1 MRGEIVSGPFH
12 VHLISD
18 ATGETLHSVGKAAM
32 AQFQGVEIQQHA
44 YTLVR
49 SERQLQ
55 RACDRIRE
63 NPGLVLFTIVNPKL
77 RTELVAQLSLM
88 GLPNFDVMEGPV
100 GLMARVFDA
109 PTTARTGGQHE
120 VDQEYLHRMESLNY
134 MVEHDDGSN
143 LDLGNA
149 EVILVG
155 ASRTSKTPTCVYLAM
170 RGIRAANVPL
180 VLGMDAPSQ
189 LLTFTKPLIIGL
201 WVNPERLVQIR
212 RNRLI
217 TMGVQNE
224 TDYVDIEQVRREVM
238 TTRRLY
244 EQHGWPS
251 IDVTRRSIEET
262 AATIMNHLSDYKS
275 ADRKTAEGVA

>member
-1 MRGEIVSGPFH
+1 VSGPFH

-18 ATGETLHSVGKAAM
+18 ATGETLHSVAKAAM
-32 AQFQGVEIQQHA
+32 AQFQGLTIQQHA
-44 YTLVR
+44 YSLVR

-63 NPGLVLFTIVNPKL
+63 NPGLVLFTIVNTKL

-88 GLPNFDVMEGPV
+88 GLPNFDVMKGPV
-100 GLMARVFDA
+100 GLMARVFN
-109 PTTARTGGQHE
+109 TQSTARTGGQHA

-189 LLTFTKPLIIGL
+189 LLTFTKPLIVGL
-201 WVNPERLVQIR
+201 WVSPERLVQIR
-212 RNRLI
+212 RNRLV

-224 TDYVDIEQVRREVM
+224 TDYVDIEKVRGEVM

-244 EQHGWPS
+244 EYHDWPS

-262 AATIMNHLSDYKS
+262 AAAIMNLLSEHKL
-275 ADRKTAEGVA
+275 AKEELA

>member
-1 MRGEIVSGPFH
+1 MSGPFH

-18 ATGETLHSVGKAAM
+18 ATGETLHSVAKAAM
-32 AQFQGVEIQQHA
+32 AQFQGLTIQQHA
-44 YTLVR
+44 YSLVR

-55 RACDRIRE
+55 RACDRIRD
-63 NPGLVLFTIVNPKL
+63 NPGLVLFTIVNTKL

-100 GLMARVFDA
+100 GLMARVFN
-109 PTTARTGGQHE
+109 TQSTARTGGQHE

-180 VLGMDAPSQ
+180 VLGIDAPSQ
-189 LLTFTKPLIIGL
+189 LVTFTKPLIIGL
-201 WVNPERLVQIR
+201 WVSPERLVQIR

-217 TMGVQNE
+217 TMGVQKE
-224 TDYVDIEQVRREVM
+224 TDYVDIEKVRGEVM

-244 EQHGWPS
+244 EYHGWPS

-262 AATIMNHLSDYKS
+262 AATIMNLLSEHKL
-275 ADRKTAEGVA
+275 AKEEQT

>member
-1 MRGEIVSGPFH
+1 MSGPFH

-18 ATGETLHSVGKAAM
+18 ATGETLHSVAKAAM
-32 AQFQGVEIQQHA
+32 AQFHGVDIQQHA

-77 RTELVAQLSLM
+77 RNDLVAQLSLL
-88 GLPNFDVMEGPV
+88 GVPNYDVMEGPV
-100 GLMARVFDA
+100 GLMQRVFNA
-109 PTTARTGGQHE
+109 EATPRTGGQHE
-120 VDQEYLHRMESLNY
+120 VDQEYLHRMEALNY
-134 MVEHDDGSN
+134 MIEHDDGSN

-149 EVILVG
+149 EVILIG
-155 ASRTSKTPTCVYLAM
+155 ASRTSKTPTCVYLAI

-180 VLGMDAPSQ
+180 VLGMPAPSQ
-189 LLTFTKPLIIGL
+189 LLTFTKPLIVGL
-201 WVNPERLVQIR
+201 WVSPERLVHIR
-212 RNRLI
+212 RNRLT

-224 TDYVDIEQVRREVM
+224 TDYVDLDKVRSEVM

-244 EQHGWPS
+244 EYHGWPS

-262 AATIMNHLSDYKS
+262 AAAIMNLLSEHKL
-275 ADRKTAEGVA
+275 AKEGQG

>member
-1 MRGEIVSGPFH
+1 MSGPFH

-18 ATGETLHSVGKAAM
+18 ATGETLHSVAKAAM

-77 RTELVAQLSLM
+77 RNDMVAQCSLL
-88 GLPNFDVMEGPV
+88 GVPNFDVMDGPV
-100 GLMARVFDA
+100 GLMQRVFNA
-109 PTTARTGGQHE
+109 SATTRSGGQHE

-143 LDLGNA
+143 LDLGAA

-189 LLTFTKPLIIGL
+189 LLTFTKPLIVGL
-201 WVNPERLVQIR
+201 WVSPERLVQIR
-212 RNRLI
+212 RNRLLSLK
-217 TMGVQNE
+217 E
-224 TDYVDIEQVRREVM
+224 DRESAYIEQEAVRDELVRA
-238 TTRRLY
+238 RRLF
-244 EQHGWPS
+244 ERHGWPV
-251 IDVTRRSIEET
+251 IDVTRRSVEET
-262 AATIMNHLSDYKS
+262 AAAVINLLNAREGHV
-275 ADRKTAEGVA
+275 AEIIA

>member
-1 MRGEIVSGPFH
+1 MSGPFH

-18 ATGETLHSVGKAAM
+18 ATGETLHSVAKAAI
-32 AQFQGVEIQQHA
+32 AQFPGVYTQQHV

-49 SERQLQ
+49 SDRQLQ

-63 NPGLVLFTIVNPKL
+63 NPGMVLYTIVNPQI
-77 RTELVAQLSLM
+77 RAELVSL
-88 GLPNFDVMEGPV
+88 LNLLNVPSFDVMEGPV
-100 GLMARVFDA
+100 GLMQRVFNTPSSA
-109 PTTARTGGQHE
+109 KMGGQHE

-189 LLTFTKPLIIGL
+189 LLTFTKPLIVGL
-201 WVNPERLVQIR
+201 WVSPDRLVQIR
-212 RNRLI
+212 RNRLV

-224 TDYVDIEQVRREVM
+224 TDYVDIDQVRREVM

-244 EQHGWPS
+244 ERNGWPS

-262 AATIMNHLSDYKS
+262 AATILNFL
-275 ADRKTAEGVA
+275 ADRKLAELKSTEGEVA

>member
-1 MRGEIVSGPFH
+1 MSGPFH

-18 ATGETLHSVGKAAM
+18 ATVETLHSVAKAAM
-32 AQFQGVEIQQHA
+32 AQFQGLAIQQHA
-44 YTLVR
+44 YSLVR

-63 NPGLVLFTIVNPKL
+63 NPGLVLFTIVNTKL

-100 GLMARVFDA
+100 GLMARVFN
-109 PTTARTGGQHE
+109 TQSTARTGGQHA
-120 VDQEYLHRMESLNY
+120 VDQEYLQRMESLNY

-189 LLTFTKPLIIGL
+189 LLTFSKPLIIGL
-201 WVNPERLVQIR
+201 WVSPERLVQIR

-224 TDYVDIEQVRREVM
+224 TDYVDIEKVRGEVM

-244 EQHGWPS
+244 EYHGWPS
-251 IDVTRRSIEET
+251 LDVTRRSIEET
-262 AATIMNHLSDYKS
+262 AAAIMNLLSDHKL
-275 ADRKTAEGVA
+275 AMEEQA

>member
-1 MRGEIVSGPFH
+1 MSGPFH

-18 ATGETLHSVGKAAM
+18 ATGETLHSVAKAAM
-32 AQFQGVEIQQHA
+32 AQFQGLTIQQHA
-44 YTLVR
+44 YSLVR

-63 NPGLVLFTIVNPKL
+63 NPGLVLFTIVNTKL

-100 GLMARVFDA
+100 GLMARVFN
-109 PTTARTGGQHE
+109 TQSTARTGGQHA

-149 EVILVG
+149 EVILLG

-189 LLTFTKPLIIGL
+189 LLTFTKPLIFGL
-201 WVNPERLVQIR
+201 WVSPERLVQIR

-224 TDYVDIEQVRREVM
+224 TDYVDIEKVRGEVM

-244 EQHGWPS
+244 EYHGWPS

-262 AATIMNHLSDYKS
+262 AAAIMNLLSEHKQTKEEP
-275 ADRKTAEGVA
+275 A

>member
-1 MRGEIVSGPFH
+1 VSGPFH

-18 ATGETLHSVGKAAM
+18 ATGETLHSVAKAAM
-32 AQFQGVEIQQHA
+32 AQFQGLTIQQHA
-44 YTLVR
+44 YSLVR

-63 NPGLVLFTIVNPKL
+63 NPGLVLFTIVNAKL

-100 GLMARVFDA
+100 GLMARVFN
-109 PTTARTGGQHE
+109 TQSTARTGGQHE

-149 EVILVG
+149 ELILVG

-189 LLTFTKPLIIGL
+189 LLTFTKPLIVGL
-201 WVNPERLVQIR
+201 WVSPERLVQIR

-217 TMGVQNE
+217 TMGVQND
-224 TDYVDIEQVRREVM
+224 TDYVDIEKVRSEVM

-244 EQHGWPS
+244 EYHGWPS

-262 AATIMNHLSDYKS
+262 AATIMNLLSEHKS
-275 ADRKTAEGVA
+275 AKEEQT

>member
-1 MRGEIVSGPFH
+1 MSGPFH

-18 ATGETLHSVGKAAM
+18 ATGETLHSVAKAAM
-32 AQFQGVEIQQHA
+32 AQFQGLTIQQHA
-44 YTLVR
+44 YSLVR

-63 NPGLVLFTIVNPKL
+63 NPGLVLFTIVNTKL

-100 GLMARVFDA
+100 GLMARVFN
-109 PTTARTGGQHE
+109 TQSTARTGGQHE

-149 EVILVG
+149 ELILVG

-189 LLTFTKPLIIGL
+189 LLTFTKPLIVGL
-201 WVNPERLVQIR
+201 WVSPERLVQIR

-217 TMGVQNE
+217 TMGVQND
-224 TDYVDIEQVRREVM
+224 TDYVDIEKVRSEVM

-244 EQHGWPS
+244 EYHGWPS

-262 AATIMNHLSDYKS
+262 AATIMNLLSEHKL
-275 ADRKTAEGVA
+275 AKEEQT